1 MCRSPCLD
9 IVGAADAVSG
19 IRSTMQKGT
28 TMRSRRALGALALAA
43 VLALGGCAS
52 GEGGETESEPAAAS
66 EPTSEPASEPASEP
80 MATETMTEPM
90 ATETA
95 TP

>member
-1 MCRSPCLD
+1 MCRSPWLD

-19 IRSTMQKGT
+19 IRPTMQKGT

-66 EPTSEPASEPASEP
+66 EPTSEPASEP

>member
-1 MCRSPCLD
+1 M
-9 IVGAADAVSG
+9 GAADAVSG

-52 GEGGETESEPAAAS
+52 GEGGGTETESAAAS
-66 EPTSEPASEPASEP
+66 EPTSEMASEPSSEMMSEP
-80 MATETMTEPM
+80 MASES
-90 ATETA
+90 A